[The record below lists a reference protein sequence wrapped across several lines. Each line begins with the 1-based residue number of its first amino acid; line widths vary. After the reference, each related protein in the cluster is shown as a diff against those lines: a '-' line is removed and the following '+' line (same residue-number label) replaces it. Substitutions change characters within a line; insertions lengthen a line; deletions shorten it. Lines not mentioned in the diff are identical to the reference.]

1 MNKLTKING
10 VELDLRGIEINIDRI
25 SCEDFKVTVG
35 SKYANDSRLPEI
47 ISVLRDIFRN
57 VFRKEY

>member
-1 MNKLTKING
+1 MKRTTKING
-10 VELDLRGIEINIDRI
+10 IELDLRGIEINIDRI

-35 SKYANDSRLPEI
+35 SDNAYDSRLTEI